1 MSNTRLHLTIASV
14 ALCAA
19 LGQPAAAG
27 PVPAGTGKTMCSA
40 LNTSDFTSV
49 GIQGTTGPQA
59 NVIHPTA
66 AYCVY
71 AGNSGASGGVE
82 FDVFYPAGATPAAV
96 KAHEHTLMMETG
108 GSVGEGAY
116 STISMPGVDAAHL
129 GTDMHTGKAPFDS
142 IVVRKGNLI
151 LIITIPATAQAPSQL
166 RKLATIALRRFA
178 TVVSFERQFTQRNFA

>member
-1 MSNTRLHLTIASV
+1 MSDTRLQLIAASV
-14 ALCAA
+14 ALCAL
-19 LGQPAAAG
+19 LGRQAAAG
-27 PVPAGTGKTMCSA
+27 PVPAGTGKTMCGA
-40 LNTSDFTSV
+40 LTTSDFTSV

-71 AGNSGASGGVE
+71 AGNSGENGGVE

-108 GSVGEGAY
+108 GSVGEGSY
-116 STISMPGVDAAHL
+116 TSIVMPGADAAHL
-129 GTDMHTGKAPFDS
+129 GTNMHAGKAPFDS
-142 IVVRKGNLI
+142 LVVRKGNLI
-151 LIITIPATAQAPSQL
+151 IVITIPATAQAPGQL
-166 RKLATIALRRFA
+166 EKLAKIALRRFA